1 MGAQELTEQ
10 WGNYFKMLYTRSDNP
25 QFDNEW
31 KQRVEDRVS
40 YVMST
45 FEANSFVTILSEDVH
60 AAITDCSTG
69 RAAGCDAIC

>member
-10 WGNYFKMLYTRSDNP
+10 YGNYFKMLYPQSDNP

-31 KQRVEDRVS
+31 KQLVEDRVR

-45 FEANSFVTILSEDVH
+45 FAANSFVTILPEDVH
-60 AAITDCSTG
+60 AAITD
-69 RAAGCDAIC
+69 